1 MMTTIGLPV
10 FYLEA
15 ALGQFSSCGAMT
27 CWQFAP
33 LFKGLGIAMVA
44 VSAITSVYYN
54 MIIGWSLH
62 YMFSSFT
69 SDLPFASCDNKWNTP
84 DCKLK
89 LPVMTCEGVAKA
101 NDGRCLDE
109 NSKEIGLW
117 NKTLFSETTGRI
129 LQSSSQEYWERFVL
143 KFSSGIDKYGFP
155 KWDLVLCLLLAWVI
169 CFLCLIKG
177 IKTTGKVVYFTALFP
192 YVVLIILLFRGVT
205 LENASIGIK
214 YFITPN
220 FERLADASVWKD
232 AANQVFFSMSIAG
245 GGLITLS
252 SYNRFHNNILRDSL
266 IVAVGD
272 SGTCILG
279 GFVIFSYLG
288 YMAGQLQVNIED
300 VAADGAGLAFVVYP
314 EAVSNL
320 PPPTLWAIL
329 FFIML
334 LTLGLDS
341 QFAMVETVLTGVLDQ
356 YPQYRP
362 RKTLVILV
370 ICIILFLFGL
380 PLTCPGGM
388 YLLQLMDNYVGG
400 MTLIIIGFVEIVALV
415 FIYGVNR
422 FCQDIHLMTGSTWFL
437 FWKVTWRVLSPL
449 SIAFIFI
456 FMFVDYKPS
465 TYDKYTYPT
474 WADVIGWLM
483 TLGCVVAIPIVMVVK
498 ISSEKEGKNIW
509 QKICLLCLPTVYWGP
524 ALKKYRL
531 LVNYVEGFQVDPY
544 KTLHAQTTFVNY
556 AFDNSTEASL
566 KSDNQAS
573 LGASRI
579 SIISAASKCTT
590 ATAKSGMTYESNV

>member
-1 MMTTIGLPV
+1 
-10 FYLEA
+10 
-15 ALGQFSSCGAMT
+15 
-27 CWQFAP
+27 
-33 LFKGLGIAMVA
+33 MVA
-44 VSAITSVYYN
+44 VSGITSLYYN

-69 SDLPFASCDNKWNTP
+69 RDLPFASCSNKWNTP

-89 LPVMTCEGVAKA
+89 LPTMTCEGSAKA
-101 NDGRCLDE
+101 DDGRCLDE
-109 NSKEIGLW
+109 NSKEVGLW
-117 NKTLFSETTGRI
+117 NKTLFTEATGRI
-129 LQSSSQEYWERFVL
+129 LQSPSQEYWERFVL
-143 KFSSGIDKYGFP
+143 QFSSGIDQYGFP

-192 YVVLIILLFRGVT
+192 YVVLFILLIRGVT

-220 FERLADASVWKD
+220 FNRLADASVWKD

-252 SYNRFHNNILRDSL
+252 SYNRFHNNILRDSI

-288 YMAGQLQVNIED
+288 YMAGQLQVDIED

-341 QFAMVETVLTGVLDQ
+341 QFAMVETVLSGVLDQ
-356 YPQYRP
+356 YPKLRP
-362 RKTLVILV
+362 RKTFVILA
-370 ICIILFLFGL
+370 ICILLFILGL

-400 MTLIIIGFVEIVALV
+400 MTLIIIGFIEIIALV

-422 FCQDIHLMTGSTWFL
+422 FCRDIHVMTGSTHFL
-437 FWKVTWRVLSPL
+437 FWKVTWRILSPL
-449 SIAFIFI
+449 VIAFIFI

-483 TLGCVVAIPIVMVVK
+483 TLACVIAIPIVMIIK
-498 ISSEKEGKNIW
+498 ISRESEGKNIF
-509 QKICLLCLPTVYWGP
+509 QKIRLLCLPSIYWGP
-524 ALKKYRL
+524 ALKKHRL

-544 KTLHAQTTFVNY
+544 KILQPRAAFVNY
-556 AFDNSTEASL
+556 GFDNSTEASL
-566 KSDNQAS
+566 KSDNQGS